1 MVANEALAASLRA
14 SQVPPFK
21 VMEVMIAAHA
31 RELAGLPVLHMEVG
45 QPSDGAPA
53 HVCEASKRA
62 LDACAAGRTT
72 LGYTISDGIDP
83 LRAAIARDY
92 ETQYG
97 VAVDPA
103 DVMVTT
109 GSSAAF
115 VLGFTAAFDHG
126 DRVAIATPGYPAY
139 RNILEALGVE
149 VVSIPV
155 DASTNFQPTVGLLD
169 AALDGKPIKG
179 LIVAS
184 PSNPTGTVLTRAEL
198 FELIDW
204 CKSKKV
210 WFVSDEIYHKIEYGE
225 ERATTALEAPGG
237 AETCLVINSFSK
249 YHCMTG
255 WRVGWAVVPPAL
267 QPAMRALQQNL
278 FINAP
283 NIAQIAA
290 AAALDPECDA
300 VLRGHV
306 AKYARNREILMA
318 GLPEAGFTKLSS
330 AGGAYYIYADV
341 SDLSTDSIALCKRI
355 LDVTGV
361 ACVSGV
367 DFDRERGHHFVR
379 FSFCGSTET
388 CEEAVRILR
397 EKREEWQK
405 H

>member
-1 MVANEALAASLRA
+1 
-14 SQVPPFK
+14 
-21 VMEVMIAAHA
+21 
-31 RELAGLPVLHMEVG
+31 
-45 QPSDGAPA
+45 
-53 HVCEASKRA
+53 
-62 LDACAAGRTT
+62 
-72 LGYTISDGIDP
+72 
-83 LRAAIARDY
+83 
-92 ETQYG
+92 
-97 VAVDPA
+97 
-103 DVMVTT
+103 MVTT

-115 VLGFTAAFDHG
+115 VLGFTAMFDHG

-155 DASTNFQPTVGLLD
+155 DAATNFQPTCELLD
-169 AALDGKPIKG
+169 GALDGKPIKG

-184 PSNPTGTVLTRAEL
+184 PSNPTGTVLKKSEL

-204 CKSKKV
+204 CKERKV

-237 AETCLVINSFSK
+237 ADTCMVINSFSK

-255 WRVGWAVVPPAL
+255 WRVGWAVVPPKI
-267 QPAMRALQQNL
+267 QPAMIALQQNL

-283 NIAQIAA
+283 HLCQIAA
-290 AAALDPECDA
+290 AAALDPECEA
-300 VLRGHV
+300 TFEGNV
-306 AKYARNREILMA
+306 AMYRRNREILMT
-318 GLPEAGFTKLSS
+318 GLPKAGFTKLSS

-341 SDLSTDSIALCKRI
+341 SDITADSIALCKNI

-367 DFDRERGHHFVR
+367 DFDRERGHTSLR

-388 CEEAVRILR
+388 CEEAVRVLI
-397 EKREEWQK
+397 EKQAEWQK